1 MTSRPWP
8 IWAAFL
14 SAHAIVAVAGWVL
27 PGQPMGDVVLVYQPW
42 SQAALAGGPVV
53 GITESWVYPQLALLP
68 MLLAQ
73 PLALP
78 FVPLLGGAGAYLVGW
93 ALLVTACDSLGL
105 AVLLRG
111 RGSGRRTAAWF
122 WIAALLLLGPVA
134 MYRIDAVTVPV
145 ALAGGLWLGSHPRL
159 GAAALTLG
167 AWIKIWPGALLVAL
181 GAAGRRSLRLL
192 IIAAS
197 VSAAIVATLLAL
209 GAGERLLGF
218 LTAQTGR
225 GLQIEAVA
233 ATPFLWAATRGGAKI
248 EYSLD
253 ILTYQV
259 VAPAAQAVA
268 AATTPLMA
276 VTVCGIMLL
285 GVVRA
290 RRGATWP
297 SLLPALGLALTV
309 ALIAT
314 NKVGSPQFATWL
326 IAPAMMWII
335 FDRARAHTPSALV
348 LLLCALTFCV
358 YPLTYDG
365 LLAAH
370 AVPVLLLTLRN
381 AMLVVLLVVA
391 VRAVLRTPTP
401 AR

>member
-1 MTSRPWP
+1 
-8 IWAAFL
+8 
-14 SAHAIVAVAGWVL
+14 
-27 PGQPMGDVVLVYQPW
+27 
-42 SQAALAGGPVV
+42 V

-78 FVPLLGGAGAYLVGW
+78 FVPLLGGTGAFVVGW
-93 ALLVTACDSLGL
+93 ALLVTVFDSLGL
-105 AVLLRG
+105 AVLLRE
-111 RGSGRRTAAWF
+111 RGSRRRTAAWF

-145 ALAGGLWLGSHPRL
+145 ALAGGLWLSSHPRL
-159 GAAALTLG
+159 GAAALAAG
-167 AWIKIWPGALLVAL
+167 AWIKIWPGALLVA
-181 GAAGRRSLRLL
+181 AIVAGRRRLHL
-192 IIAAS
+192 LVTGVS
-197 VSAAIVATLLAL
+197 VSAAIVLTLLAL

-233 ATPFLWAATRGGAKI
+233 ATPFLWAATRGAAGI

-268 AATTPLMA
+268 AATTALMA
-276 VTVCGIMLL
+276 VSVCAIVLL
-285 GVVRA
+285 GVLRA
-290 RRGATWP
+290 RRGASWRN
-297 SLLPALGLALTV
+297 LLPPLALALTV
-309 ALIAT
+309 ALIVT
-314 NKVGSPQFATWL
+314 NKVGSPQFTTWL
-326 IAPAMMWII
+326 IAPAMLWII
-335 FDRARAHTPSALV
+335 FDRARAHTPAALV

-370 AVPVLLLTLRN
+370 AVPVLLLSLRN

-391 VRAVLRTPTP
+391 VRAVLRTPAS